1 MPRMNVWRDRLN
13 RWLLPVARRTP
24 LSPNA
29 ITLLALAINLGA
41 AFCLAMGGRR
51 PALFLVAIV
60 LIAIGGLADALD
72 GIVARAKNLSSRFGD
87 FLDHAADRVS
97 DTAVA
102 ACWLIG
108 NDVAEWLT
116 IATIILVMLNGY
128 LGTQIE
134 ATWRERSY
142 ETVGRGEFVLAL
154 IVFPIVSYI
163 AFTNGWAA
171 LRFASFTIAE
181 WLALL
186 MAAFALLGVAQRIAL
201 ARRLERES

>member
-1 MPRMNVWRDRLN
+1 MRRVNVWRDRLT

-29 ITLLALAINLGA
+29 ISLIALAINLGGA
-41 AFCLAMGGRR
+41 ACLAYGARR
-51 PALFLVAIV
+51 PALFLVAIA

-72 GIVARAKNLSSRFGD
+72 GIVARATDQSSRFGD

-97 DTAVA
+97 DITLA
-102 ACWLIG
+102 ACWLAG
-108 NDVAEWLT
+108 NGVRVPLLLT
-116 IATIILVMLNGY
+116 AVILVMLNGY

-134 ATWRERSY
+134 ATWHERSY
-142 ETVGRGEFVLAL
+142 DSVGRGEFVLAL

-163 AFTNGWAA
+163 VFSNGWSA
-171 LRFASFTIAE
+171 LRFASLTTAE

-186 MAAFALLGVAQRIAL
+186 LTAFALLGVVQRLAL
-201 ARRLERES
+201 ARRLERAP

>member
-1 MPRMNVWRDRLN
+1 MNVWRDRLN

-29 ITLLALAINLGA
+29 ITLLALAINLGGA
-41 AFCLAMGGRR
+41 TCLAFGAWQ
-51 PALFLVAIV
+51 PPLFLVAIG
-60 LIAIGGLADALD
+60 LIAVGGLADALD
-72 GIVARAKNLSSRFGD
+72 GIVARAKNQSSRYGD

-97 DTAVA
+97 DTALA
-102 ACWLIG
+102 ACWLYG
-108 NDVAEWLT
+108 NGVREWLLVVT
-116 IATIILVMLNGY
+116 IVVVMLNGY

-142 ETVGRGEFVLAL
+142 EAVGRGEFVLAL

-163 AFTNGWAA
+163 LFTNGWAS
-171 LRFASFTIAE
+171 LHFATFTIAE

-186 MAAFALLGVAQRIAL
+186 LLAFALLGVAQRMAM
-201 ARRLERES
+201 AKRLERAP